1 MVKSQKSKQNL
12 FNEMKYID
20 RKVQK
25 NNNNY
30 QKSVEKWLIS
40 NKLKDFL
47 NVEKTQREY
56 LAFWC
61 GGMSACCSEKD

>member
-12 FNEMKYID
+12 FNEMKRID

-47 NVEKTQREY
+47 NLEKTQREY
-56 LAFWC
+56 LAF
-61 GGMSACCSEKD
+61 